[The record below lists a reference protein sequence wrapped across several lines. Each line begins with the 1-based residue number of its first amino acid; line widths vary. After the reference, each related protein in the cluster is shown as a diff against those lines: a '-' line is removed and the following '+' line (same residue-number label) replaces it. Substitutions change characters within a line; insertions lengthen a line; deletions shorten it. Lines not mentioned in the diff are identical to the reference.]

1 VKKKTHTI
9 FTPTKISNDLTSRIK
24 SLWVEFL
31 NRSISLLNLDSFT
44 SNLPNSFNTE
54 DGSDPT
60 SSRNT
65 RPNNSTHKRQRPKR
79 EFAEVPL
86 EKNVLV
92 VTGVV
97 DSKALSGRATDE
109 VEGSMEGLLSVA
121 ITRRE
126 YHYISLVTHL
136 KFGSN
141 PKF

>member
-1 VKKKTHTI
+1 MKRQIRFSHQQ
-9 FTPTKISNDLTSRIK
+9 NQEHLTSRVK

-65 RPNNSTHKRQRPKR
+65 RPNNSTHRRQRPKR
-79 EFAEVPL
+79 ELAEVPL
-86 EKNVLV
+86 VIKGLGT
-92 VTGVV
+92 TGVV

-109 VEGSMEGLLSVA
+109 VEGSAEGLLSVA
-121 ITRRE
+121 RTRTE
-126 YHYISLVTHL
+126 
-136 KFGSN
+136 
-141 PKF
+141 